1 MVYKRLM
8 TGMFSSNCYII
19 GDNGEGAVID
29 PGVECGEIMAAVEEL
44 GLRIKYIILTH
55 VHIDHICHMDELREK
70 TGANVAAHAD
80 DAVYL
85 SNPRLN
91 GSALFGLA
99 KAFGNADITVKDG
112 DVLKVGGMDVHII
125 HTPGHS
131 AGGICIK
138 AENRLFSGDTLFRMS
153 IGRTDLGN
161 GDYDELINS
170 IKTKLMVLD
179 DEVEVYPGHGTA
191 TTIGYERANN
201 PFISG

>member
-19 GDNGEGAVID
+19 GDKGEGAVID
-29 PGVECGEIMAAVEEL
+29 PGVECGEIMAAVAEL
-44 GLRIKYIILTH
+44 GLNIKYIILTH
-55 VHIDHICHMDELREK
+55 VHIDHVCHMDELREK
-70 TGANVAAHAD
+70 TGASVAAHAD

-99 KAFGNADITVKDG
+99 KAFGDADITVKDG
-112 DVLKVGGMDVHII
+112 DILKVGEMELQII

-170 IKTKLMVLD
+170 IKTKLMVLE

-201 PFISG
+201 PYVYG